1 MTKMTV
7 HDIPSTYPVASSS
20 SYPVGPSGLSRVAS
34 YKLSVGGGFDLN
46 GILINK
52 IDIQNRSRRNVN
64 LLVGSQ
70 FPFSHLSA
78 TGNFINNRETEKI

>member
-52 IDIQNRSRRNVN
+52 IDIQITESIETQC
-64 LLVGSQ
+64 Q
-70 FPFSHLSA
+70 FIGGFPISS
-78 TGNFINNRETEKI
+78 